1 MQYLGKTNLF
11 CKFFVITCI
20 AIDLKENGK
29 MKSVHQVAT
38 FYKFVDLCS
47 RICHTKRVHYY
58 FLITMTQ
65 FNFPSNLADDLQ
77 DEIYTK
83 LVASVQQDV
92 DKYNKMW
99 SEREQ
104 AGKTYHTETYI
115 RRGKEYSEKVYWY
128 KLTKG
133 LLDVKFFQ
141 EDSYGQMANDYYRPF
156 YCTVHT
162 GRCHDQARAQRDH
175 AVALCEQRV
184 NGHLA
189 TTDQI
194 SSQSFKLGKANLI
207 NGIVSGKTAT
217 GEDFQIHLQM
227 MWNYRYGENSANGY
241 MTQYVQY
248 RSDRR
253 GARQEGKS
261 VQQSITDA
269 EKQAKRDAKQAI
281 IDQKNLAKWE
291 KFQKLPVQMEKWIDK
306 EIKKLAEIISPEG
319 LALIK
324 ATADH
329 MNYEFNDEDREW
341 KIKCVSKDIELHN
354 TLRNDLRHWQNDETG
369 LKALFD
375 KGVDTRNKLKEM
387 YGV

>member
-1 MQYLGKTNLF
+1 MTGVGIN
-11 CKFFVITCI
+11 
-20 AIDLKENGK
+20 AILYSIGCLP
-29 MKSVHQVAT
+29 MLH
-38 FYKFVDLCS
+38 L
-47 RICHTKRVHYY
+47 
-58 FLITMTQ
+58 LISINNKQMTQ

-83 LVASVQQDV
+83 LVASVQHDV
-92 DKYNKMW
+92 DVYNKKW
-99 SEREQ
+99 AKREQ
-104 AGKTYHTETYI
+104 EGKTFDTRKIYNRKGELVEEKIYY
-115 RRGKEYSEKVYWY
+115 YS
-128 KLTKG
+128 LTKG
-133 LLDVKFFQ
+133 LLDIKFIQKESF
-141 EDSYGQMANDYYRPF
+141 GQMANNYYRPW

-162 GRCHDQARAQRDH
+162 GRCHEQARAQRDH

-194 SSQSFKLGKANLI
+194 SSQSFELGKANLI

-261 VQQSITDA
+261 VQQAITDA
-269 EKQAKRDAKQAI
+269 DRQAKRDAKQAI

-306 EIKKLAEIISPEG
+306 EIKKLAAVISDEG
-319 LALIK
+319 LANSQ
-324 ATADH
+324 ADA
-329 MNYEFNDEDREW
+329 DRGGW
-341 KIKCVSKDIELHN
+341 TFDADWQIKCITGDIDKHN

-375 KGVDTRNKLKEM
+375 RGVDTRNKLKEM